1 MKAREKELV
10 PNWREYAHIVGT
22 ACFVVPAT
30 EENLKMMESILDS

>member
-10 PNWREYAHIVGT
+10 PNWREYAHIVST